1 VPGNDV
7 ISFRGT
13 RQGILM
19 SIKEDEPFGKVMD
32 ELKNRVDGDM
42 DFFSQSPISLDLGWR
57 ELDEYDM
64 DELLYYL
71 QQKGLSL
78 MGIISTSLNTR
89 KIAESR
95 GLKVIIGR
103 LGLAGHHGRKKLP
116 AQKKVDVKP
125 HAKTPPRVTK
135 TTEAETLF
143 IRKTIR
149 SGQVVEHPGN
159 FVIMGD
165 VNPGAEVL
173 AGGDIVIV
181 GTLRGIA
188 HAGRNPNHKSPG
200 ISAFRF
206 QPTQIRIRDKIESK
220 FDRSI
225 TRNKRPVSAVLHN
238 GKIHYKIF

>member
-1 VPGNDV
+1 MPGNDV

-19 SIKEDEPFGKVMD
+19 SIKEDEPFGKIMD
-32 ELKNRVDGDM
+32 ELKNRIDSEL
-42 DFFSQSPISLDLGWR
+42 DFFGKSSISLDLGWR
-57 ELDEYDM
+57 EMDEYDM

-71 QQKGLSL
+71 QKNGIKL

-103 LGLAGHHGRKKLP
+103 LGLAGHHGRKKSIM
-116 AQKKVDVKP
+116 QKKAVARPQARTSAPGMKMP
-125 HAKTPPRVTK
+125 AG
-135 TTEAETLF
+135 ETLF
-143 IRKTIR
+143 IKKTIR
-149 SGQVVEHPGN
+149 SGQVIEHPGN

-165 VNPGAEVL
+165 VNPGAEVR

-188 HAGRNPNHKSPG
+188 HAGLNPEYKSAS

-206 QPTQIRIRDKIESK
+206 QPTQIRIKDKIESR

-225 TRNKRPVSAVLHN
+225 TRHKKPVTAILDN
-238 GKIHYKIF
+238 GKIKYKVY

>member
-1 VPGNDV
+1 MPENDI

-32 ELKNRVDGDM
+32 ELKNRIDNEL
-42 DFFSQSPISLDLGWR
+42 DFFGQSPISLDLGWR
-57 ELDEYDM
+57 EMDEYDI

-71 QQKGLSL
+71 QQNGLKL
-78 MGIISTSLNTR
+78 LGIISTSLNTR

-103 LGLAGHHGRKKLP
+103 LGLAGHHGRKKP
-116 AQKKVDVKP
+116 ALQNKAIARPQARTSVP
-125 HAKTPPRVTK
+125 GINRPAC
-135 TTEAETLF
+135 ETLF
-143 IRKTIR
+143 VRKTIR
-149 SGQVVEHPGN
+149 SGQVIEHPGN

-165 VNPGAEVL
+165 VNPGAEVR

-181 GTLRGIA
+181 GALRGIA
-188 HAGRNPNHKSPG
+188 HAGRNPETKSAS

-206 QPTQIRIRDKIESK
+206 QPTQIRIKDKIESR
-220 FDRSI
+220 FDKSI
-225 TRNKRPVSAVLHN
+225 TKHKKPVVAILDN
-238 GKIHYKIF
+238 GKIKYTVY